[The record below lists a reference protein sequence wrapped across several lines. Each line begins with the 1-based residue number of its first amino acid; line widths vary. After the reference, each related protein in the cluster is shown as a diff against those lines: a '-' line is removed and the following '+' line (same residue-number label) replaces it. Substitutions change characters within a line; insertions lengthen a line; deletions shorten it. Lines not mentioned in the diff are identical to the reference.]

1 MLQDLLKGLV
11 DSGAIKA
18 RTKWKTVYPSFA
30 DDNRY
35 LDILGNP
42 GSNPLEL
49 FWDVVD
55 DLDQRLDAKMVIVE
69 GAIRRYNAKLDAS
82 AKEAR
87 VKKEEG
93 DEVRKEEEGEDRVKK
108 EEEEE
113 EVRHFAV
120 LPETTEEEFM
130 KVIREDEDEKLLR
143 MKEDELEE
151 VFQTVSFLFLPC
163 LSNLSTIILIL
174 CLLLDRCTTR
184 RSNGKLTRDA
194 ARRGS

>member
-30 DDNRY
+30 DDQRY

-49 FWDVVD
+49 FWDIVD
-55 DLDQRLDAKMVIVE
+55 DLDQKLDAKMAIVE
-69 GAIRRYNAKLDAS
+69 GAIRRYNAKLDAK

-93 DEVRKEEEGEDRVKK
+93 DGVKK
-108 EEEEE
+108 EEEEDEVKKEEGEGE
-113 EVRHFAV
+113 EVRHFVV
-120 LPETTEEEFM
+120 LSETTEEEFM

-151 VFQTVSFLFLPC
+151 VFQTVSAMFLPYLPGVSC
-163 LSNLSTIILIL
+163 IGCS
-174 CLLLDRCTTR
+174 
-184 RSNGKLTRDA
+184 
-194 ARRGS
+194 

>member
-1 MLQDLLKGLV
+1 MKGLV

-30 DDNRY
+30 DDKRY

-55 DLDQRLDAKMVIVE
+55 DLDQRLDAKMVVVE
-69 GAIRRYNAKLDAS
+69 GAIRRYNAKLDAK

-93 DEVRKEEEGEDRVKK
+93 GEVKEEEGEDEVKR
-108 EEEEE
+108 EEGEGEGQAE
-113 EVRHFAV
+113 EVKHFAV
-120 LPETTEEEFM
+120 LSETTEEEFM

-143 MKEDELEE
+143 VKEEELEE
-151 VFQTVSFLFLPC
+151 VFMTVGVVYPWSQMHRC
-163 LSNLSTIILIL
+163 IVLIL
-174 CLLLDRCTTR
+174 SFGMCLFWFADAR
-184 RSNGKLTRDA
+184 RSAQA
-194 ARRGS
+194 AS

>member
-1 MLQDLLKGLV
+1 
-11 DSGAIKA
+11 
-18 RTKWKTVYPSFA
+18 
-30 DDNRY
+30 
-35 LDILGNP
+35 
-42 GSNPLEL
+42 
-49 FWDVVD
+49 
-55 DLDQRLDAKMVIVE
+55 MVIVE

-93 DEVRKEEEGEDRVKK
+93 EEVRKEEEGEDRVKK

-151 VFQTVSFLFLPC
+151 VFQTVSVPFLSYVP
-163 LSNLSTIILIL
+163 NLTALDDSDLLI
-174 CLLLDRCTTR
+174 
-184 RSNGKLTRDA
+184 GV
-194 ARRGS
+194 